1 MYSATQNIKQL
12 DIGNKLR
19 KATKLDFFFRRDE
32 EAYDRHNRHYSADPL
47 KLNLLAPTTVGARI
61 NP

>member
-1 MYSATQNIKQL
+1 MYSAIQNIKQL

-32 EAYDRHNRHYSADPL
+32 EACDLHNRHYSADPL
-47 KLNLLAPTTVGARI
+47 KLMFMAQ
-61 NP
+61 